1 MKEYIIRIDDPKH
14 DKMLVRKL
22 KALCKEYEGEY
33 YTKTI
38 DKRYIMGMVQTTPKA
53 KDTTLFNERVAR

>member
-22 KALCKEYEGEY
+22 KALTKEYEAEY

-38 DKRYIMGMVQTTPKA
+38 DEGKGSFRVTPRNKTTYWEGNK
-53 KDTTLFNERVAR
+53 